1 MKNPGEIV
9 CMVLAG
15 LFVLT
20 VINAKA
26 EKAGGWGNYAA
37 GCVGLVVFMLVLGVL
52 GKGCKAVFGS

>member
-9 CMVLAG
+9 CMVLGG
-15 LFVLT
+15 LFILA

-26 EKAGGWGNYAA
+26 ERAGGWGNYAA
-37 GCVGLVVFMLVLGVL
+37 GCLGFILFMVVLGVL